1 MPKRKEV
8 YSISSVIAFVV
19 FSLIGLGLA
28 VLVVVWVATDL
39 WGASFSGNLGGVRD
53 IPVWLAWVNVPLG
66 LWAGLH
72 LFFYCAGYLYRVA
85 RGQVPRRPL
94 TRDQK
99 RKRDSLR
106 KLAYDGRKQRRRRAK
121 HERSGSDADS
131 DSDSD
136 SETPTPP

>member
-1 MPKRKEV
+1 MRKRKEV
-8 YSISSVIAFVV
+8 YSLSSVIAFVV

-39 WGASFSGNLGGVRD
+39 WGASLSHNLGGVRD
-53 IPVWLAWVNVPLG
+53 IPVWWAWVNVPLG

-85 RGQVPRRPL
+85 RGQVPRRSL

-99 RKRDSLR
+99 RERDSER
-106 KLAYDGRKQRRRRAK
+106 KLAYDARKQRRRRAK
-121 HERSGSDADS
+121 LERSSSGSGS
-131 DSDSD
+131 GSGSK
-136 SETPTPP
+136 TPTPS